1 MMSPAQGVSTELA
14 MRLGIG
20 IVMNGAL
27 NWSQIR
33 RYHPTLLSTERT
45 IDEADRPKLE
55 GPLL

>member
-27 NWSQIR
+27 NWSQIS
-33 RYHPTLLSTERT
+33 RYHPT
-45 IDEADRPKLE
+45 
-55 GPLL
+55 